1 MKIDILLSTYNG
13 AAFLE
18 ELLQSLYAQT
28 FTDWHLLIRDDGS
41 EDNTPQLLE
50 NYREK
55 DRNRITFIT
64 DGDKQLG
71 PKRSFEK
78 LLQQSEADYIL
89 FCDQDDVWLPNKIVH
104 TLKKMQEL
112 ESKNPH
118 TPALVFSDLTVTD
131 NNLQIV
137 HPSLWKFTKVNP
149 ENINNIYKLI
159 INNPVVGCTVMI
171 NKKLKEQA
179 LPFPAGVIMHDL
191 WLAITAAANGEIVY
205 LNEPAV
211 LYRIHSNNTIGA
223 SRTDKKYYL
232 KRLKNLHLTM
242 LQNRNAIKML
252 RFQDKNFNIGK
263 FMYYKILV
271 TFNKLFRI

>member
-13 AAFLE
+13 APFLE

-41 EDNTPQLLE
+41 TDGTIELL
-50 NYREK
+50 NQWWEK
-55 DRNRITFIT
+55 DKERITILNSENIN
-64 DGDKQLG
+64 LG

-89 FCDQDDVWLPNKIVH
+89 FCDQDDVWLPHKIEH
-104 TLKKMQEL
+104 TLKKMQEP
-112 ESKNPH
+112 ESKNPN

-179 LPFPAGVIMHDL
+179 LPFPAGAIMHDL
-191 WLAITAAANGEIVY
+191 WLAITAASHGKIVY
-205 LNEPAV
+205 INEPAV
-211 LYRIHSNNTIGA
+211 LYRIHSSNTIGV

-232 KRLKNLHLTM
+232 KRLKDLHLTM

-271 TFNKLFRI
+271 TFNKFFRI